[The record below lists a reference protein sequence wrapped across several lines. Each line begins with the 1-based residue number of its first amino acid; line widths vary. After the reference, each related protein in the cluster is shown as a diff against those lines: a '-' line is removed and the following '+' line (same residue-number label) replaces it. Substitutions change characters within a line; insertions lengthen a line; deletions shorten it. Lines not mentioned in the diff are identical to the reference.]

1 MSVIEDIYADLDT
14 DATEEEFRDAV
25 TEKVEQ
31 MGGLADEATAA
42 KLVAHDLGES
52 EANTITDIDPA
63 MSEVSFIGKATSIGE
78 LRTFEREDS
87 EDSEGHVLNIE
98 CADETGRIR
107 VALWDE
113 DATAG
118 EAELE
123 SGQVLR
129 IKGHPKEGYN
139 GLEVSASRVEGDP
152 DAEIDVTVGDAGTI
166 ESLSLGQS
174 DITLTGQ
181 ILAIEPVRTFSRDDG
196 SEGRV
201 SNLVLGDETG
211 RVRAT
216 LWDEQADSIETLEE
230 GESVELIDGYVRE
243 RDGTLEVHVGSR
255 SAIKPIDEDVSFVPD
270 ATSIETLEIGQTV
283 DIAGVIRST
292 DPKRTFERDDGSDGQ
307 VRNVRVQDQTG
318 DIRVALWGEKADID
332 LGPGD
337 EALFADVEIQ
347 DGWKDSLE
355 GSAGWQS
362 TVSLLDDGSTS
373 TTTVAP
379 ADSGSDTGVDASDQN
394 QGTGETLSSFTGDE
408 SDSVDGQGSETEG
421 ETEIGR
427 EHSNDEYREFTGTV
441 VQTGEPVM
449 LDNGDTTLTVVTDA
463 DVRLGEEVTARGR
476 MHDETLEA
484 EDVL

>member
-1 MSVIEDIYADLDT
+1 MSVIEDIYAELDT

-52 EANTITDIDPA
+52 EANTITDIDSA
-63 MSEVSFIGKATSIGE
+63 MSEVTFIGKVTSIGE
-78 LRTFEREDS
+78 LRTFERDDEDA
-87 EDSEGHVLNIE
+87 EGQVLNIE
-98 CADETGRIR
+98 VADETGRIR
-107 VALWDE
+107 VALWDA

-118 EAELE
+118 DEELE

-139 GLEVSASRVEGDP
+139 GLEVSANRVEGDP

-174 DITLTGQ
+174 DITLTGR

-216 LWDEQADSIETLEE
+216 LWDEQADSIESLTE

-270 ATSIETLEIGQTV
+270 ATAIETVEIGQTV

-318 DIRVALWGEKADID
+318 DIRVALWGEKADAD

-337 EALFADVEIQ
+337 EVLFANVEIQ

-362 TVSLLDDGSTS
+362 TVTLLDDGATPATQAAST
-373 TTTVAP
+373 AG
-379 ADSGSDTGVDASDQN
+379 ADAGGVSDQS
-394 QGTGETLSSFTGDE
+394 QETDGTLSSFTGDE
-408 SDSVDGQGSETEG
+408 TDSVARQESDPERETESKS
-421 ETEIGR
+421 ER
-427 EHSNDEYREFTGTV
+427 SNDAYREFTGTV

-449 LDNGDTTLTVVTDA
+449 LDNGDTTLTVETDV